1 MRRIAKGEGVG
12 NILIEEAAVPVA
24 GAGQVVVRNRRT
36 LISRGS
42 EIGRRYLDPGALDAA
57 IMGYSSAG
65 VVASVGEGVTE
76 FVIGQPV
83 ALLAPHAEYVV
94 SDVGGD
100 DGRIVAIPD
109 GVSFDQAT
117 FHPLV
122 TGAVVWAEIAG
133 VRAGDT
139 VAILGQ
145 GLVGNLV
152 LQAVRAYAPGRIIA
166 VDALPARCAQ
176 AREMGADV
184 VIDAAT
190 EDPVAAVLDM
200 TGGRGADVV
209 IDCVGGKAGV
219 RSFMQAQEICRP
231 LGRIHLIALYHGEPL
246 PLDAGKIQ
254 RRLLIGG
261 YFTDAPRA
269 PSAARAMA
277 AIRDGTIRV
286 APLITHHFPFTEA
299 KAAFDLLYERP
310 DTAFGVVLTWDRSEE
325 RQ

>member
-1 MRRIAKGEGVG
+1 MQRIAKGEGIG
-12 NILIEEAAVPVA
+12 NILIEEAAVPTA
-24 GAGQVVVRNRRT
+24 GARQVLVRNRRT

-65 VVASVGEGVTE
+65 IVAAVGAGVTE
-76 FVIGQPV
+76 FVKGQPV

-94 SDVGGD
+94 SDVGD
-100 DGRIVAIPD
+100 DGRVIAIPD

-122 TGAVVWAEIAG
+122 TGALMWAEIAG

-166 VDALPARCAQ
+166 VDALPARCAL
-176 AREMGADV
+176 ARAMGADV

-190 EDPVAAVLDM
+190 KDPVAAVLGM
-200 TGGRGADVV
+200 TDGRGADVV

-219 RSFMQAQEICRP
+219 RSFMQAQEMCRP

-269 PSAARAMA
+269 PYAERAMV
-277 AIRDGTIRV
+277 AIRDETIRV
-286 APLITHHFPFTEA
+286 APLITHHFPFKEA

-310 DTAFGVVLTWDRSEE
+310 DTAFGVVLTWE
-325 RQ
+325 